1 MAYNPAQ
8 KHASLTLLGP
18 PPGGETTQYDCYSFT
33 YALFNDADSIS
44 GYLAANYSIK
54 RE

>member
-8 KHASLTLLGP
+8 KHASLTPMGP
-18 PPGGETTQYDCYSFT
+18 PPGGETTQYGSYSFI
-33 YALFNDADSIS
+33 YALYNDAESSS
-44 GYLAANYSIK
+44 GYIAANYSII